1 MSGKKSPQRSQRE
14 RLLGRQRPTLPYRL
28 LVDPDGVAKARAD
41 LASAQAE
48 LRQAQMRK
56 AAASTVR
63 AAEAKVRRAE
73 AKVDAC
79 YETIMLRAVS
89 PVRMEQLAAEHPAT
103 EEQMAAARV
112 EREQAVQRGE
122 EPMPWPVYADSF
134 WPALLAECA
143 TEVGMTA
150 EEWAKFLAENL
161 SSGELRGLRLALL
174 NVNERERVADS
185 LVIPKGLSQTLS
197 SVWS

>member
-1 MSGKKSPQRSQRE
+1 CCHAHPAALPSRPTRRSSDLGRHRGGTGDGGLLHHRGVRRGHCAGGGMSGKKAPQRSQRE

-28 LVDPDGVAKARAD
+28 LVDPDGVADARVE
-41 LASAQAE
+41 LAAAQAE

-103 EEQMAAARV
+103 EEQ
-112 EREQAVQRGE
+112 
-122 EPMPWPVYADSF
+122 
-134 WPALLAECA
+134 
-143 TEVGMTA
+143 
-150 EEWAKFLAENL
+150 
-161 SSGELRGLRLALL
+161 
-174 NVNERERVADS
+174 
-185 LVIPKGLSQTLS
+185 
-197 SVWS
+197 